1 VLPQCLEYSNLV
13 MMPSPVRPNEEVK
26 PHTEHSKS
34 DLDVSEFI
42 LRACHDLRAPT
53 RAVRTQTELLLRDPE
68 ASRNSSLEQRL
79 GLIVEGARKIDLLLD
94 GLAGYSVALQTNPAS
109 FQSASMGVMLRSVLA
124 KLSRE
129 LRDCGAEVTY
139 DELPAVMGN
148 PDRLLQVLENLIRNA
163 LVHRGQVAPHIHVS
177 AVRHAEEWLF
187 AVHDNGPG
195 VDAASLQKMFMPFE
209 RLQGSERPGSGLG
222 LAICREIV
230 ERHGGRIWAESQPGC
245 GATFYFTLPA
255 H

>member
-1 VLPQCLEYSNLV
+1 
-13 MMPSPVRPNEEVK
+13 MPSPVRPNEEAN

-34 DLDVSEFI
+34 DSDLSEFI

-53 RAVRTQTELLLRDPE
+53 RAVRTQSELLLRDPE
-68 ASRNSSLEQRL
+68 ASGNSSFEQRL

-109 FQSASMGVMLRSVLA
+109 FQSAPMGVLLRSILA
-124 KLSRE
+124 KLSQQ

-139 DELPAVMGN
+139 DDLPAVMGN
-148 PDRLLQVLENLIRNA
+148 PDRLMQVFENLIRNA
-163 LVHRGQVAPHIHVS
+163 FVHRGQAAPHIHVS
-177 AVRHAEEWLF
+177 AVRQAEEWLF

-209 RLQGSERPGSGLG
+209 RLQGSDRPGPGLG

-230 ERHGGRIWAESQPGC
+230 ERHGGHIWAESQPGC
-245 GATFYFTLPA
+245 GTTLRFSLPA
-255 H
+255 E